1 MINIGEYILEKL
13 KISRDSKMKIEDAP
27 LLDKALDPEYVKK
40 VAPVRDRYTYSEATD
55 YVKMEAYHNKGSNPQ
70 RLVNSIKDN
79 SKLTRRFSVAI
90 DLKWDEAINVFGQA
104 IIDRNIWDEGD
115 VVKYISKR
123 YKKDNK

>member
-40 VAPVRDRYTYSEATD
+40 VAPDRDKYIYTEPSD
-55 YVKMEAYHNKGSNPQ
+55 YAKMEAYHNKGSKPQ
-70 RLVNSIKDN
+70 RLVNSIKDAP
-79 SKLTRRFSVAI
+79 KLVRRWATAI
-90 DLKWDEAINVFGQA
+90 SMKWDEAINVFGQA

-115 VVKYISKR
+115 VVKYLAKT